1 MRWEWD
7 GEGDLN
13 AASRQTP
20 KSDFP
25 FHPSTAIEGGKGG
38 ERALHRDNPA
48 RSTDVRWPFREG
60 TLAQLL
66 RLLRIPRHS

>member
-25 FHPSTAIEGGKGG
+25 FHPSTAIEEGKGG
-38 ERALHRDNPA
+38 ERALVIIRLA
-48 RSTDVRWPFREG
+48 RRM
-60 TLAQLL
+60 
-66 RLLRIPRHS
+66 